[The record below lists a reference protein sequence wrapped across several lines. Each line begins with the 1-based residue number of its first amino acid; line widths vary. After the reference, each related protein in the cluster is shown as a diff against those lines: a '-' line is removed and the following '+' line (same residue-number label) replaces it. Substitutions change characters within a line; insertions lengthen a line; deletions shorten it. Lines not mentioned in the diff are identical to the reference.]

1 MVSIPCPYRSTAI
14 CYQVAMVDSGSYQL
28 RFCSIEKLLAEK
40 EVWVRQDIT
49 DRLKRNSGRVHEV
62 EEMRVQRSDRPP
74 RMDTAK

>member
-1 MVSIPCPYRSTAI
+1 
-14 CYQVAMVDSGSYQL
+14 MVDFGSYRL

-62 EEMRVQRSDRPP
+62 EEM
-74 RMDTAK
+74 